1 MKLQFQVSAGAI
13 ALALATGYAAPA
25 MAQAQADS
33 GAGTGDIIVTA
44 QRIEQR
50 LQDVPISM
58 TVLDANAV
66 ANRNIT
72 VANDLATYTP
82 SLSSNERYGPEKQS
96 FSLRGFNQDQST
108 APTVGVY
115 FADVV
120 GVRAQGGTTSGNS
133 VGAGAFMDL
142 ANVQVLKGPQGTLFG
157 RNTTGGAILLV
168 PKKPNSKL
176 EGYVEGSL
184 GNYNLRR
191 IQAAV
196 NIPLSDTFKIRFSA
210 DRMKRDGYMKNK
222 ATTAGATADF
232 NDRNYE
238 AYRLSIVGNL
248 TPDLENYTI
257 FSYSNSHTHG
267 YASKIAGCQTNM
279 AVLSGTGRLTAQGCQ
294 VSLGAATARGDTAYD
309 VDTSVL
315 NPYLQIKQFQIIN
328 TTTWTASDH
337 LTVKNIASYGEF
349 KEDTHF
355 DLYSSNLVVGP
366 NGFDLRQVS
375 PQLPF
380 TLPAGTV
387 FKYIDL
393 GDIPGQSAS
402 HERTFTE
409 ELQFQ
414 GTVGDKFNYV
424 VGGYL
429 EFARP
434 LGYNAQRTGIYLNCT
449 DPGVFACANPLFFG
463 SVSESRTQLSFN
475 NHGIYA
481 QGTYKAT
488 DKLSLTAGI
497 RYTFDNVFGNT
508 ISTRDGLDPAGRNPL
523 SFVDPATGVR
533 IAMQCTDSFRKGNG
547 YVANNTLCR
556 TDLANPSKA
565 PTWVLNADYKITPD
579 NMLYAKWARGY
590 RQGGL
595 NFTNPGLETWKPEH
609 MDTFEIGSKNT
620 FRGAVSGYLNVSAF
634 LNKLRDMQVF
644 AGLTASSQFPG
655 VAGGAAIINAGKA
668 TSYGLEIDGSA
679 SIMDGQFRLDFGY
692 AYLHTKIDA
701 LQDQPTL
708 NALTKGTPFD
718 ATWVVGDAVNNPN
731 NYTPGKITP
740 TVQVGSAFT
749 LAPKHKLTATGTWT
763 LPLPEKVGKIA
774 ASLTMVYTGEQIANG
789 SVPAYFG
796 TGTSILGLGGG
807 YLPAH
812 TLLNVNVNWNHV
824 AGSPVDAAFFA
835 TNVTGKVYAVNTGGG
850 WNSSGIGDL
859 LIGEPRMYGVK
870 LKVSY

>member
-1 MKLQFQVSAGAI
+1 
-13 ALALATGYAAPA
+13 
-25 MAQAQADS
+25 
-33 GAGTGDIIVTA
+33 
-44 QRIEQR
+44 
-50 LQDVPISM
+50 
-58 TVLDANAV
+58 
-66 ANRNIT
+66 
-72 VANDLATYTP
+72 P

-168 PKKPNSKL
+168 PKKPSSKL

-191 IQAAV
+191 IQGAV
-196 NIPLSDTFKIRFSA
+196 NIPLSDTFKVRFAA
-210 DRMKRDGYMKNK
+210 DRMKRDGYMVNK
-222 ATTAGATADF
+222 SGIAGSAPFF

-238 AYRLSIVGNL
+238 AYRMSIVANL

-257 FSYSNSHTHG
+257 FSYSNSHTYG
-267 YASKIAGCQTNM
+267 YATRIAGCQTNL
-279 AVLSGTGRLTAQGCQ
+279 AVLGGTGKLTALSCADQLGRQG
-294 VSLGAATARGDTAYD
+294 ARGDSAYN
-309 VDTSVL
+309 VESAVL
-315 NPYLQIKQFQIIN
+315 NPFLNLKQFQVIN
-328 TTTWTASDH
+328 TTTWQASDN

-349 KEDTHF
+349 REKTHF
-355 DLYSSNLVVGP
+355 DLYTSNFKVP
-366 NGFDLRQVS
+366 NYNGTGGFPLSLIS

-380 TLPAGTV
+380 PVAAGTPY
-387 FKYIDL
+387 KYIEL
-393 GDIPGQSAS
+393 SAVPGGYAAA
-402 HERTFTE
+402 ERTFTE
-409 ELQFQ
+409 ELQLQ
-414 GTVGDKFNYV
+414 GTYGDKFNYV

-434 LGYNAQRTGIYLNCT
+434 LGYNAQRTGIYSNCIDPGTLNCT
-449 DPGVFACANPLFFG
+449 NPLFFG
-463 SVSESRTQLSFN
+463 QISESRTQLSFN
-475 NHGIYA
+475 NHGIFA

-508 ISTRDGLDPAGRNPL
+508 ISTRDALDPANRNPL
-523 SFVDPATGVR
+523 SVIDPATGVR
-533 IAMQCTDSFRKGNG
+533 YAMQCTDSYRLGNA
-547 YVANNTLCR
+547 YVANNSLCR
-556 TDLANPSKA
+556 TDLKNPSKA
-565 PTWVLNADYKITPD
+565 PTWVLNADYKVTPD
-579 NMLYAKWARGY
+579 MMVYAKWARGY

-595 NFTNPGLETWKPEH
+595 NFTNPGLERWNPEH
-609 MDTFEIGSKNT
+609 MDTFEVGAKNT
-620 FRGAVSGYLNVSAF
+620 FRGPISGYLNVAAY

-644 AGLTASSQFPG
+644 AGLTTSSQFPG

-668 TSYGLEIDGSA
+668 TSYGLEVDGSF
-679 SIMDGQFRLDFGY
+679 SVLDGQLRLDLGY
-692 AYLHTKIDA
+692 AYLHTKIDQIA
-701 LQDQPTL
+701 DQPTL

-740 TVQVGSAFT
+740 TVQAGSPFT

-763 LPLPEKVGKIA
+763 LPLPESIGKIA

-796 TGTSILGLGGG
+796 TGTSILALGGG
-807 YLPAH
+807 YLPAR

-824 AGSPVDAAFFA
+824 AGSPVDASFFA
-835 TNVTGKVYAVNTGGG
+835 TNVTNKVYATNTGGG

-859 LIGEPRMYGVK
+859 NIGEPRMYGVK

>member
-1 MKLQFQVSAGAI
+1 MKLQYKLSAGAFAVAI
-13 ALALATGYAAPA
+13 ATGFAAPA

-33 GAGTGDIIVTA
+33 GAATGDIIVTA
-44 QRIEQR
+44 QRVEQR
-50 LQDVPISM
+50 LQDVPISI
-58 TVLDANAV
+58 TVLDSQAV

-142 ANVQVLKGPQGTLFG
+142 KNVQVLKGPQGTLFG

-168 PKKPNSKL
+168 PNKPSSKL
-176 EGYVEGSL
+176 EGYVEGSI

-191 IQAAV
+191 IQGAI
-196 NIPLSDTFKIRFSA
+196 NIPLSDTFKVRFAA
-210 DRMKRDGYMKNK
+210 DRMKRDGYMHNK
-222 ATTAGATADF
+222 SGLPGTADAY

-238 AYRLSIVGNL
+238 AYRISIVANL

-257 FSYSNSHTHG
+257 FSYSNSHTNG
-267 YASKIAGCQTNM
+267 YAAKIAGCQTNM
-279 AVLSGTGRLTAQGCQ
+279 ALLGGPGRLTAQSCQ
-294 VSLGAATARGDTAYD
+294 EQLARQSARGDSAYD
-309 VDTSVL
+309 VESSII
-315 NPYLQIKQFQIIN
+315 NPYLRLKQFQVIN
-328 TTTWTASDH
+328 TTTWTASDN

-349 KEDTHF
+349 RENTHF
-355 DLYSSNLVVGP
+355 DLYSSNFKAPAG
-366 NGFDLRQVS
+366 GFDLTQVS
-375 PQLPF
+375 PCLRTLGCLPG
-380 TLPAGTV
+380 TATPTPGGVPLVLAAGTPY
-387 FKYIDL
+387 KYIEL
-393 GDIPGQSAS
+393 AAIPGGHAAA
-402 HERTFTE
+402 ERTFTE
-409 ELQFQ
+409 ELQLQ
-414 GTVGDKFNYV
+414 GTYGDKLNYV
-424 VGGYL
+424 IGGYL

-449 DPGVFACANPLFFG
+449 DPGTFACANPTFFG

-475 NHGIYA
+475 NHGVFA
-481 QGTYKAT
+481 QATYKAT

-508 ISTRDGLDPAGRNPL
+508 ISTRDSLDPANRNPL
-523 SFVDPATGVR
+523 SFIDPATGVR
-533 IAMQCTDSFRKGNG
+533 IALQCTDSFRRGNSF
-547 YVANNTLCR
+547 VANRDLCR

-565 PTWVLNADYKITPD
+565 PTWVLNADYKVTPD
-579 NMLYAKWARGY
+579 MMVYAKWARGY

-609 MDTFEIGSKNT
+609 MDTFEIGAKNS
-620 FRGAVSGYLNVSAF
+620 FRGFVSGYLNIAAY

-644 AGLTASSQFPG
+644 GGLTASPLFPG

-668 TSYGLEIDGSA
+668 TSYGLEVDGSA
-679 SIMDGQFRLDFGY
+679 SILDGQLRLDLGY
-692 AYLHTKIDA
+692 AYLHTKIDSIA
-701 LQDQPTL
+701 TQAELDQL
-708 NALTKGTPFD
+708 VVGTPFS
-718 ATWVVGDAVNNPN
+718 
-731 NYTPGKITP
+731 KITLTAGAGQP
-740 TVQVGSAFT
+740 FT
-749 LAPKHKLTATGTWT
+749 LAPKHKLTLTGTWN
-763 LPLPEKVGKIA
+763 LPLPESIGKISS
-774 ASLTMVYTGEQIANG
+774 SLTMVYTSSQIANG

-796 TGTSILGLGGG
+796 TGTSILALGGG
-807 YLPAH
+807 YLPSRA
-812 TLLNVNVNWNHV
+812 LLNVNVNWNHI

-835 TNVTGKVYAVNTGGG
+835 TNVLNKVYATNTGGG

-859 LIGEPRMYGVK
+859 LIGEPRMYGMK
-870 LKVSY
+870 LKVNF